1 MYKNTCNIDSLSSM
15 LKKKEAAR
23 LNLPP
28 LHPPPPKNKHCFMD
42 LLTLKRAITPSKEI
56 VGFHAINEP

>member
-15 LKKKEAAR
+15 LKKKEQPA
-23 LNLPP
+23 LTSP
-28 LHPPPPKNKHCFMD
+28 LYTPPKNKHCFMD

>member
-28 LHPPPPKNKHCFMD
+28 LHPPPKNKHCFMD

-56 VGFHAINEP
+56 LGFHAINEP